1 MEHIWIFAY
10 FICLVVGIFAAFY
23 SFQLN
28 KTYRYP
34 FLSHF
39 VNYIVVFNLVIFL
52 YLVTKYAH
60 ANFPGPTTADHN
72 SPFYTVMFLA
82 ALIGEIGLI
91 YTFFRVCLGLLEK
104 DIPKKANIMFSAT
117 LILVGI
123 SCVIGITTY
132 MNTGS
137 NRWIMMTYIGVAVA
151 GMVTL
156 LGMSVWLSL
165 GKLEEL
171 RDSRRTAIRVFGAL
185 FFAGYLVF
193 FSAAVL
199 PEHLQLYPGTAALLY
214 LNIIPIIWLKKFF
227 LRLFVRLSSENSAR
241 LLEFV
246 AQDKQISKRE
256 REIMEL
262 ILQGKSNKEIEEL
275 LFISY
280 NTVKN
285 HIYNIYQ
292 KLGVNSRGQMIH
304 AVLQAQRKQ
313 GNSKDKEILNRV

>member
-1 MEHIWIFAY
+1 MEHVCIFGY
-10 FICLVVGIFAAFY
+10 FIGLVFGIFAAFY

-39 VNYIVVFNLVIFL
+39 LNYIVVFNLVIFL
-52 YLVTKYAH
+52 YLVTKYASV
-60 ANFPGPTTADHN
+60 NFPGPITADQN

-82 ALIGEIGLI
+82 ALIGEVGLI

-104 DIPKKANIMFSAT
+104 DIPKKANIIFSAA

-137 NRWIMMTYIGVAVA
+137 NRWIMTTYMGVAIAV
-151 GMVTL
+151 MIFL
-156 LGMSVWLSL
+156 PGMSVWLSL
-165 GKLEEL
+165 GKLEEMK
-171 RDSRRTAIRVFGAL
+171 DSKRVATRVFGFL
-185 FFAGYLVF
+185 SFAGYFVIF
-193 FSAAVL
+193 GANAL
-199 PEHLQLYPGTAALLY
+199 PEQLQLYPSTAALLY
-214 LNIIPIIWLKKFF
+214 LNTIPIIWLKKYF
-227 LRLFVRLSSENSAR
+227 LRLYLQVSSENSAR
-241 LLEFV
+241 LLEVF

-262 ILQGKSNKEIEEL
+262 ILQGKSNKEIEGL

-292 KLGVNSRGQMIH
+292 KMGVNSRGQMIH
-304 AVLQAQRKQ
+304 AILQAQREQ
-313 GNSKDKEILNRV
+313 ENSIDKEIINKV

>member
-1 MEHIWIFAY
+1 MEHICIFAY
-10 FICLVVGIFAAFY
+10 FVCLVVGIFAAFY
-23 SFQLN
+23 SFQLH

-52 YLVTKYAH
+52 YLVIKYASV
-60 ANFPGPTTADHN
+60 NFPGPAIADYN

-82 ALIGEIGLI
+82 ASIGEIGLI

-104 DIPKKANIMFSAT
+104 DIPKKANIMFSAA

-123 SCVIGITTY
+123 SCVVGITTY

-137 NRWIMMTYIGVAVA
+137 NRWIMTTYMGVAIAV
-151 GMVTL
+151 MIL
-156 LGMSVWLSL
+156 LPGMSVWLSL
-165 GKLEEL
+165 GKLEEPK
-171 RDSRRTAIRVFGAL
+171 DSKRAAIRVFGFL
-185 FFAGYLVF
+185 SFAGYLVIF
-193 FSAAVL
+193 GANAL
-199 PEHLQLYPGTAALLY
+199 PEQLQFYPSAAALLY
-214 LNIIPIIWLKKFF
+214 LNTIPIIWLKKYF
-227 LRLFVRLSSENSAR
+227 LRLYLQVSSENSAR
-241 LLEFV
+241 LLEVV

-262 ILQGKSNKEIEEL
+262 ILQGKSNKEIEGL

-292 KLGVNSRGQMIH
+292 KMGVNSRGQMIH
-304 AVLQAQRKQ
+304 AVLQAQRERE
-313 GNSKDKEILNRV
+313 NSIDKEIINKA

>member
-1 MEHIWIFAY
+1 MDHICIFAY

-28 KTYRYP
+28 RTYRYP

-52 YLVTKYAH
+52 YLIIKYASV
-60 ANFPGPTTADHN
+60 NFPGPAIADQN
-72 SPFYTVMFLA
+72 SPFYTVMFSV

-104 DIPKKANIMFSAT
+104 NIPKKANIMFSAT
-117 LILVGI
+117 LIVVGI

-137 NRWIMMTYIGVAVA
+137 NRWIMTTYIGVAIA
-151 GMVTL
+151 GMVIL

-165 GKLEEL
+165 GKLEEP

-193 FSAAVL
+193 FSAAIL
-199 PEHLQLYPGTAALLY
+199 PEHLQLYPGTAALMY

-227 LRLFVRLSSENSAR
+227 LRLYVWISSENSAR

-262 ILQGKSNKEIEEL
+262 ILQGKSNKEIEDL

-292 KLGVNSRGQMIH
+292 KMGVNSRGQMIH
-304 AVLQAQRKQ
+304 AVLQAQKKR
-313 GNSKDKEILNRV
+313 EIPSEKSSYP

>member
-1 MEHIWIFAY
+1 MEHIWIFAF
-10 FICLVVGIFAAFY
+10 FICLVVGILAAFY
-23 SFQLN
+23 AFQLN

-39 VNYIVVFNLVIFL
+39 VNFIIVFNLVIFL

-60 ANFPGPTTADHN
+60 ANFPGPTTADQN
-72 SPFYTVMFLA
+72 SPFYTIMFLA
-82 ALIGEIGLI
+82 ASIGEIGLI
-91 YTFFRVCLGLLEK
+91 YTFIRVCLGLLEK
-104 DIPKKANIMFSAT
+104 GVPKKANFILSAA

-137 NRWIMMTYIGVAVA
+137 NRWIISTYIGVALA
-151 GMVTL
+151 GMVIL
-156 LGMSVWLSL
+156 LGMSVRLGL
-165 GKLEEL
+165 GKLEEQ
-171 RDSRRTAIRVFGAL
+171 RDSSRTAIRVFGVL

-193 FSAAVL
+193 FAAAVL
-199 PEHLQLYPGTAALLY
+199 PVHLQLYPGTAALLF
-214 LNIIPIIWLKKFF
+214 LNVIPIFWLKKFF
-227 LRLFVRLSSENSAR
+227 LRLYIRISSENSGQ
-241 LLEFV
+241 LLDVF

-262 ILQGKSNKEIEEL
+262 ILQGKSNKEIEQL

-304 AVLQAQRKQ
+304 AVLQAQRERE
-313 GNSKDKEILNRV
+313 NSLDKEVLNRI

>member
-1 MEHIWIFAY
+1 MEHVCIFGF
-10 FICLVVGIFAAFY
+10 FIGLVFGIFAAFY
-23 SFQLN
+23 TFQLN

-39 VNYIVVFNLVIFL
+39 LNYIVVFNLVIFL
-52 YLVTKYAH
+52 YLVTKYASV
-60 ANFPGPTTADHN
+60 NFPGPITADQN

-82 ALIGEIGLI
+82 ALIGEVGLI
-91 YTFFRVCLGLLEK
+91 YTFFRVCLGFLEK
-104 DIPKKANIMFSAT
+104 DIPKKANIMFSAA

-137 NRWIMMTYIGVAVA
+137 NRWIMSSYIGVAA
-151 GMVTL
+151 TGMVTL
-156 LGMSVWLSL
+156 MGMSVWLSL
-165 GKLEEL
+165 GKLEEPK
-171 RDSRRTAIRVFGAL
+171 DSRRKAIRVFGAL

-193 FSAAVL
+193 FAAAAL
-199 PEHLQLYPGTAALLY
+199 PEPFQFLIGTAALIY

-227 LRLFVRLSSENSAR
+227 LRLYVRLSSENSVR

-304 AVLQAQRKQ
+304 AVLQAQREHE
-313 GNSKDKEILNRV
+313 NSKDKEILNRI

>member
-1 MEHIWIFAY
+1 MEHICIFAY
-10 FICLVVGIFAAFY
+10 FVCLVVGIFAAFY
-23 SFQLN
+23 SFQLH

-34 FLSHF
+34 FLRHF

-52 YLVTKYAH
+52 YLVIKYANV
-60 ANFPGPTTADHN
+60 NFPGPAIADYN

-82 ALIGEIGLI
+82 ASIGEIGLI

-104 DIPKKANIMFSAT
+104 DIPKKANIMFSAA

-137 NRWIMMTYIGVAVA
+137 NRWIMTTYMGVAIAV
-151 GMVTL
+151 MIFL
-156 LGMSVWLSL
+156 PGMSVWLSL
-165 GKLEEL
+165 GKLEEPK
-171 RDSRRTAIRVFGAL
+171 DSKRAAIRVFGFL
-185 FFAGYLVF
+185 SFAGYLVIF
-193 FSAAVL
+193 GANAL
-199 PEHLQLYPGTAALLY
+199 PEPIQFYPSAAALLY
-214 LNIIPIIWLKKFF
+214 LNTIPIIWLKKYF
-227 LRLFVRLSSENSAR
+227 LRLYLQVSSENSAR
-241 LLEFV
+241 LLEVV

-262 ILQGKSNKEIEEL
+262 ILQGKSNKEIEGL

-292 KLGVNSRGQMIH
+292 KMGVNSRGQMIH
-304 AVLQAQRKQ
+304 AILQAQRERE
-313 GNSKDKEILNRV
+313 NSTDKEIINKV